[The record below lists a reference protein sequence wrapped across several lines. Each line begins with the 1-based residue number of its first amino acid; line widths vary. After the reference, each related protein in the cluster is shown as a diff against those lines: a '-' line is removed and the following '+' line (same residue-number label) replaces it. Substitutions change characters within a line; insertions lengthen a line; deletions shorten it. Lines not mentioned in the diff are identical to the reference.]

1 MPSRLAF
8 RLSVASF
15 LVLAPLAARAENA
28 GEKLRAAYPDFVDR
42 VDGDTLVMKSG
53 QRLIIDDGR
62 RKTFEQRLADPDLDD
77 MFADPYPKGAKVVA
91 PAKDADPGRYRNG
104 AFFDAVYGD
113 CRKGEV
119 TKHLVSVP
127 WVPKWGGGRVKFSS
141 RAGAAEA
148 LAAVSEELE
157 AGPPEWKTFL
167 VPSAGTYNCRV
178 IAGTNRVSAHGWG
191 IAIDV
196 ATAKSDYWYWSDPT
210 GRKVAYKNRIPGE
223 IAAVFERHGF
233 VWGAKW
239 YHYDTMHF
247 EYRPEI
253 LR

>member
-1 MPSRLAF
+1 MPRRVFTLPCVVSLLA
-8 RLSVASF
+8 
-15 LVLAPLAARAENA
+15 LAPITVRAEDV

-42 VDGDTLVMKSG
+42 VEGGDLVMKSG
-53 QRLIIDDGR
+53 LRLKIDDGR
-62 RKTFEQRLADPDLDD
+62 QKTFDQRLADPDLED
-77 MFADPYPKGAKVVA
+77 MFADPYPKGSKVTP

-119 TKHLVSVP
+119 SKHLVSVP
-127 WVPKWGGGRVKFSS
+127 WVPKWGGGKVRITS

-148 LAAVSEELE
+148 LAAVSKELE
-157 AGPPEWKTFL
+157 AGPPAWKAFL

-196 ATAKSDYWYWSDPT
+196 ATDKSDYWYWSDPT
-210 GRKVAYKNRIPGE
+210 GRKVVYKNRIPGE
-223 IAAVFERHGF
+223 IAEVFERHGF